1 MPTYPGGKNSSY
13 QTIINLIPPHE
24 VYIEPFVGSGA
35 ILLNKRPARWSIAID
50 RDASAAES
58 LLATIAGRDDL
69 SRITTIICDDA
80 TRWLAEYRFT
90 GLEFVYADPPYLMSS
105 RRQHRQLY
113 RWELSTENEHRQ
125 LLAILKSLP
134 CKVMISG
141 YWSELYER
149 ELAGWEVETFEA
161 VTRGGGM
168 ATEYLWMN
176 YPHPVALHDYRY
188 LGAGFRERERIKR
201 KKARWLSRWQNMPTL
216 EKQAILAALQEQLP
230 D

>member
-50 RDASAAES
+50 RDGAVTQN
-58 LLATIAGRDDL
+58 LLAIIATRDDL
-69 SRITTIICDDA
+69 ARATTIICDDA
-80 TRWLAEYRFT
+80 TRWLTEYRFT

-113 RWELSTENEHRQ
+113 RWELATENEHRQ

-141 YWSELYER
+141 YCSELYER
-149 ELAGWEVETFEA
+149 ELAGWEVDTFEA

-176 YPHPVALHDYRY
+176 YPRPVVLHDYRY

-201 KKARWLSRWQNMPTL
+201 KKARWLNRWQNMPTL
-216 EKQAILAALQEQLP
+216 EKQAILAALQEAE
-230 D
+230 

>member
-24 VYIEPFVGSGA
+24 VYIEPFAGSGA

-50 RDASAAES
+50 RDASAVEG

-69 SRITTIICDDA
+69 ARATTIICDDA
-80 TRWLAEYRFT
+80 TRWLTEYRFT

-113 RWELSTENEHRQ
+113 RWELATENEHRQ

-149 ELAGWEVETFEA
+149 ELAGWEMETFEA

-176 YPHPVALHDYRY
+176 YPRPVALHDYRY

-201 KKARWLSRWQNMPTL
+201 KKARWLDRWQSMPTL
-216 EKQAILAALQEQLP
+216 EKQAILAALQETE
-230 D
+230 

>member
-1 MPTYPGGKNSSY
+1 MPTYPGGKNNSY

-24 VYIEPFVGSGA
+24 VYIEPFAGSGA

-50 RDASAAES
+50 RDASAVVSLRCTIAES
-58 LLATIAGRDDL
+58 DDL
-69 SRITTIICDDA
+69 ARASTIICDDA
-80 TRWLAEYRFT
+80 TRWLTEYQFT
-90 GLEFVYADPPYLMSS
+90 GLEFVYADPPYLMST

-113 RWELSTENEHRQ
+113 RWELATENEHRQ
-125 LLAILKSLP
+125 LLDILKSLP

-149 ELAGWEVETFEA
+149 ELAGWNVKTFEA

-176 YPHPVALHDYRY
+176 YPHPVALHDYQY
-188 LGAGFRERERIKR
+188 LGNGFRERERIKR
-201 KKARWLSRWQNMPTL
+201 KKMRWLTRWQNMPIL
-216 EKQAILAALQEQLP
+216 EKQAILAALQAAN